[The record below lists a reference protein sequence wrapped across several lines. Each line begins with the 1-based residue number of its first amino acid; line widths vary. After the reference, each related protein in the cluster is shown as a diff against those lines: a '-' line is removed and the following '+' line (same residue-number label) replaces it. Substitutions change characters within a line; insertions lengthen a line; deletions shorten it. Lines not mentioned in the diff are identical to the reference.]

1 MRTEARP
8 GHQPAKD
15 LRRSAGD
22 PGLRDASEPARPA
35 GDRLA
40 LEGGTDGKMARRAA
54 TLGIVAAAV
63 LVARKV
69 GEAAEAARAR
79 VTGALKGL
87 LLSKPIAIQAERQE
101 AAGVAAR
108 QERRRKRQDEQMKA
122 MVERARVEADNLA
135 ETLAQRTDRP
145 RTH

>member
-1 MRTEARP
+1 MRTEARS

-22 PGLRDASEPARPA
+22 QGLPEASEPARPT

-40 LEGGTDGKMARRAA
+40 LKGGTDGEKARGAA

-63 LVARKV
+63 LVARKIA
-69 GEAAEAARAR
+69 EAAEAARAR

-87 LLSKPIAIQAERQE
+87 LLSKPIAMQAERQE
-101 AAGVAAR
+101 AAGAEAR
-108 QERRRKRQDEQMKA
+108 QERRRRRQDEQMKA

-135 ETLAQRTDRP
+135 ETLARQADRP
-145 RTH
+145 RTR